1 MGFMP
6 ESKRAQSTITSM
18 MKTVFVEMR
27 KGILGFKRVY
37 LFLIAA
43 IAVSGMV
50 YAFSLL
56 YPSLNASLSASANTP
71 WGIVTSIFTHSSFDH
86 YSSNMFGLTILI
98 AIFVFAN
105 CSLLGQKK
113 VKVENFFI
121 ATALIAAVSAN
132 VLWIS
137 VKNIPSVGASGLLY
151 AVNGIVLGFALFNGL
166 QFLDFKK
173 FKSQRLLVMTMVFV
187 NTILAVALLAQVLLN
202 PELFL
207 NVGAGVNVIAHGVSF
222 LIGMFA
228 AFFWC
233 LIKKVSLLE

>member
-6 ESKRAQSTITSM
+6 ESKRALPTITSS
-18 MKTVFVEMR
+18 MKAVFVSMG
-27 KGILGFKRVY
+27 KGLLGFMRVY
-37 LFLIAA
+37 IFLFAA
-43 IAVSGMV
+43 IAVSGLV
-50 YAFSLL
+50 YAISLP
-56 YPSLNASLSASANTP
+56 YPSLTVFLSASANTP

-86 YSSNMFGLTILI
+86 YANNMYGLTVLI

-113 VKVENFFI
+113 VKVENFLI
-121 ATALIAAVSAN
+121 VTALIAAVSAN

-137 VKNIPSVGASGLLY
+137 VKSSPSVGASGLLY
-151 AVNGIVLGFALFNGL
+151 AVNGIVLGFALYNGL
-166 QFLDFKK
+166 QFLDLKRFKT
-173 FKSQRLLVMTMVFV
+173 QRVLVMTMVFV
-187 NTILAVALLAQVLLN
+187 NTILAAALLAQVLLN